1 MTSSSSS
8 SGTGVDTSVHIP
20 ELPLPFADSYPA
32 LAIQARAGRT
42 GDGVAVRW
50 PFDRLAGHQ
59 RDRTADAGRPA
70 QSRVGCQEI
79 AVEKFR

>member
-1 MTSSSSS
+1 MTTSASSSS

-42 GDGVAVRW
+42 GDGVAVRS
-50 PFDRLAGHQ
+50 PMAE
-59 RDRTADAGRPA
+59 RDPQDLVQVP
-70 QSRVGCQEI
+70 
-79 AVEKFR
+79 

>member
-1 MTSSSSS
+1 MTTSSSS

-20 ELPLPFADSYPA
+20 ERPLPSSDDYPT

-50 PFDRLAGHQ
+50 RFGLQ
-59 RDRTADAGRPA
+59 DAL
-70 QSRVGCQEI
+70 S
-79 AVEKFR
+79 